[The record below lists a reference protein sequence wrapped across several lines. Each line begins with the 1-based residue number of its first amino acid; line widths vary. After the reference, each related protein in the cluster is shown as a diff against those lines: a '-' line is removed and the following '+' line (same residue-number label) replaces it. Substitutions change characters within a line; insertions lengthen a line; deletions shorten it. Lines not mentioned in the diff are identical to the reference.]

1 MTRVSQIIDDCSAR
15 LFAHTHYEVHPYSRL
30 MTDTFFYLSQDVCPT
45 QAAPEDDENAG
56 LLRRVGGLFGL
67 GKSNVKRKRGDSDD
81 DDDNAIAT
89 SSKKK
94 PKTAAK
100 GGTGKTPGSPQPLGV
115 ANRHSK
121 RAVTF
126 ANVGALPRKKKVY
139 WTSGETRALEVG
151 VRTLMD
157 TNQFELGNTYDKQT
171 NTLNDKWRKIY
182 EQHKDVFDVNGRTT
196 MDLKDKWRNILKARG
211 GGAGDGAGGAGQ
223 GGAAGGGGNVA
234 AAGGTGASPAATT
247 DKSTSWGRA
256 LATRLGLARTP
267 SVGGGTGGSTPGGTV
282 TVVPLKRSSTAAP
295 TVPRSPGISN
305 RHSEYRKKLGL
316 SNGVRKKAA
325 KWGADEVAA
334 LAAGVAADTNAAVG
348 RDREGKGLSHPPRS
362 ASAIAHTRTRRD
374 YYDQK
379 GAFPRTVTLTVYSY
393 QSLIHITTD

>member
-1 MTRVSQIIDDCSAR
+1 
-15 LFAHTHYEVHPYSRL
+15 
-30 MTDTFFYLSQDVCPT
+30 MTDTFFYLSQDVRPT

-67 GKSNVKRKRGDSDD
+67 GKSNVKRKRGDGDSDD

-334 LAAGVAADTNAAVG
+334 LAAGVESLG
-348 RDREGKGLSHPPRS
+348 EGKW
-362 ASAIAHTRTRRD
+362 AAIAKVRAFPTHHAPPLRLPILVPEGTITTRR
-374 YYDQK
+374 
-379 GAFPRTVTLTVYSY
+379 AH
-393 QSLIHITTD
+393 SLCPVP

>member
-1 MTRVSQIIDDCSAR
+1 
-15 LFAHTHYEVHPYSRL
+15 
-30 MTDTFFYLSQDVCPT
+30 MTDTFFYLSQDVRPT

-67 GKSNVKRKRGDSDD
+67 GKSNVKRKRGDGDSDDD

-211 GGAGDGAGGAGQ
+211 GGLVMGLVGLVKEALR
-223 GGAAGGGGNVA
+223 VA
-234 AAGGTGASPAATT
+234 AETSRRRAEPARPPRRQPI
-247 DKSTSWGRA
+247 RA
-256 LATRLGLARTP
+256 LPGEELWPPVSGWRGRLP
-267 SVGGGTGGSTPGGTV
+267 W
-282 TVVPLKRSSTAAP
+282 AAVLEA
-295 TVPRSPGISN
+295 VPREA
-305 RHSEYRKKLGL
+305 RLLL
-316 SNGVRKKAA
+316 S
-325 KWGADEVAA
+325 
-334 LAAGVAADTNAAVG
+334 L
-348 RDREGKGLSHPPRS
+348 
-362 ASAIAHTRTRRD
+362 
-374 YYDQK
+374 
-379 GAFPRTVTLTVYSY
+379 
-393 QSLIHITTD
+393 